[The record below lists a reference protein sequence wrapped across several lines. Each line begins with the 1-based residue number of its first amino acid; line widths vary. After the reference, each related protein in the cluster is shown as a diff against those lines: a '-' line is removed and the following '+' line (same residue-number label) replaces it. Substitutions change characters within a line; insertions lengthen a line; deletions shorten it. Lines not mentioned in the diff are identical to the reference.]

1 MVKHFCFSLF
11 VSLALLIS
19 KRKLLK
25 CAKYAQMA
33 REGRRKVV
41 WWWVGGGDG
50 GAVLCGATADDAT
63 NTLWTGGATSPS
75 STPEQ

>member
-1 MVKHFCFSLF
+1 
-11 VSLALLIS
+11 
-19 KRKLLK
+19 
-25 CAKYAQMA
+25 MA

>member
-1 MVKHFCFSLF
+1 MKHFCFSLF

-33 REGRRKVV
+33 REG
-41 WWWVGGGDG
+41 WWVGGGDG